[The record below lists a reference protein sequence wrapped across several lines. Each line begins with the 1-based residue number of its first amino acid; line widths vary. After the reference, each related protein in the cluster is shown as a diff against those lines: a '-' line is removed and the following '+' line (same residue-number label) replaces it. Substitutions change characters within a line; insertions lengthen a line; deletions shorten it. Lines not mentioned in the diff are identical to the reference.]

1 MFIYKI
7 TVLPL
12 NQVYIGLDTN
22 PSYKLARWKMHCK
35 NYLKS
40 TGTKLY
46 KAMQAHGLNNC
57 TIDIIED
64 NFSSVA
70 ELALAEINYI
80 QKFDSFKN
88 GLNSTRGGD
97 GLGQHNLH
105 KLSAAEIKAI
115 KIALG
120 NNLSEY
126 NLQIKWANTSVED
139 RKILTKHLHTQ
150 EVYQKKSST
159 LKKFYEANP
168 AEKEKKKIGI
178 LNWQSKNRNTLI
190 SNNRKNALLGAAK
203 VSKKLFVELPD
214 GNMLYYSSKS
224 EFQRQTGQW
233 AKTILEKTSKGLSHN
248 GYKAWE
254 NK

>member
-7 TVLPL
+7 TVIPL
-12 NQVYIGLDTN
+12 NQVYVGLDTKQV
-22 PSYKLARWKMHCK
+22 YKQSRWKEHCK
-35 NYLKS
+35 NYLKDYN
-40 TGTKLY
+40 TKLY
-46 KAMQAHGLNNC
+46 KAMKEYGLANC
-57 TIDIIED
+57 VIDVVED
-64 NFSSVA
+64 GFNSVT

-80 QKFDSFKN
+80 QQFDSYRN

-97 GLGQHNLH
+97 GLGRHVLH
-105 KLSAAEIKAI
+105 KLSAADIDKI

-126 NLQIKWANTSVED
+126 NLQVKWANTSFED
-139 RKILTKHLHTQ
+139 RQELTKHLHTQ
-150 EVYQKKSST
+150 EVYQKKSNT

-178 LNWQSKNRNTLI
+178 LEWQAANRNTLI
-190 SNNRKNALLGAAK
+190 ENNKKNSLLGAAK
-203 VSKKLFVELPD
+203 VSKKLLVEHPNGDL
-214 GNMLYYSSKS
+214 LHYTSKS

-233 AKTILEKTSKGLSHN
+233 AKTIIEKTNQGSSHN

-254 NK
+254 Q